1 MEKILNKDFRE
12 FIQSFE
18 KNNVEYI
25 LVGGFAVILHGYPR
39 TTGDIDLWVNRTED
53 NYKKIEFAF
62 LDFGMPLFDMTQD
75 NFLHHKYWDVFTF
88 GKSPVAIDIMVK
100 VKGLEFETSFKNA
113 VFFKDEDLNLR
124 TLSKDDLIKAKLAV
138 KRGKDLDDLENL

>member
-1 MEKILNKDFRE
+1 MGKILNKDFRE

-18 KNNVEYI
+18 KNKVEYI

-39 TTGDIDLWVNRTED
+39 TTGDIDLWVNRTKD

-62 LDFGMPLFDMTQD
+62 LDFGMQLFDMTQD

>member
-39 TTGDIDLWVNRTED
+39 TTGDIDLWVNRTKD

-62 LDFGMPLFDMTQD
+62 LD
-75 NFLHHKYWDVFTF
+75 
-88 GKSPVAIDIMVK
+88 
-100 VKGLEFETSFKNA
+100 
-113 VFFKDEDLNLR
+113 
-124 TLSKDDLIKAKLAV
+124 LAC
-138 KRGKDLDDLENL
+138 LYLT

>member
-1 MEKILNKDFRE
+1 MGKILNKDFRE

-18 KNNVEYI
+18 KNKVEYI

-39 TTGDIDLWVNRTED
+39 TTGDIDLWVNRTKD

-62 LDFGMPLFDMTQD
+62 LDFGMPLFDMTLD

>member
-1 MEKILNKDFRE
+1 MGKILNKDFRE

-39 TTGDIDLWVNRTED
+39 TTGDIDLWVNRTKD

-113 VFFKDEDLNLR
+113 VFFKDEGLNLR

>member
-39 TTGDIDLWVNRTED
+39 TTGDIDLWVNRTKD

-75 NFLHHKYWDVFTF
+75 NFLYHKYWDVFTF

>member
-1 MEKILNKDFRE
+1 MGKILNKDFRE
-12 FIQSFE
+12 YIQSFE

-25 LVGGFAVILHGYPR
+25 LFGGFAVILHGYPR
-39 TTGDIDLWVNRTED
+39 TTGDIDLWVNRTKD

-62 LDFGMPLFDMTQD
+62 LDFGMQLFDMTQD

-138 KRGKDLDDLENL
+138 KRGKDLDDLKNL

>member
-1 MEKILNKDFRE
+1 MGKILNKDFRE

-18 KNNVEYI
+18 KNKVEYI

-39 TTGDIDLWVNRTED
+39 TTGDIDLWVNRTKD

-62 LDFGMPLFDMTQD
+62 LDFGMQLFDMTQD

-100 VKGLEFETSFKNA
+100 VKGLEFEASFKNA